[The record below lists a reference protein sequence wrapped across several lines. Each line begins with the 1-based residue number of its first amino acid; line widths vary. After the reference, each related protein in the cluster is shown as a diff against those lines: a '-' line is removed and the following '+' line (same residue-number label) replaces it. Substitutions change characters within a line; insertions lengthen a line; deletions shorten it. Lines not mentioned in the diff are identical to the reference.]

1 MHDEELDRAVRLNH
15 EIFMRTSDRVV
26 EVLAEHGLTHATAQV
41 LWALD
46 PEQPPPSMKTL
57 AEQLFCNASNLT
69 FMAGQLTDRGLVERA
84 VDPADR
90 RSRVLVLTDDGA
102 RVRAAVMRATLDLS
116 PFARLDRDQLAT
128 LLPLL
133 EAALDRR

>member
-46 PEQPPPSMKTL
+46 PEQP
-57 AEQLFCNASNLT
+57 
-69 FMAGQLTDRGLVERA
+69 
-84 VDPADR
+84 R
-90 RSRVLVLTDDGA
+90 RR
-102 RVRAAVMRATLDLS
+102 
-116 PFARLDRDQLAT
+116 
-128 LLPLL
+128 
-133 EAALDRR
+133 